1 MNPVLPEISSGMPKE
16 EPIVDRP
23 KELAL
28 IGKIDK
34 MMSGIGVSKSHQHH
48 WRGLHLMDIGACI
61 FYALLVVFV
70 PSRHWI
76 FFLILTAACYS
87 PIHVL
92 VTSVIVMHEIRSA
105 QTYLLIF
112 QIVFKSIL
120 IFTFPHFISSII
132 SSDIDCDFH
141 VYICTNALEGLTNKS
156 ETVVALLINEIML
169 IIFIA
174 ELVRFTIYWQYRNN
188 KKMDLFTHWTY
199 AVTAKDE
206 GTLAELYKVKKLR
219 KYTMEM
225 MKQYPK

>member
-1 MNPVLPEISSGMPKE
+1 ME
-16 EPIVDRP
+16 
-23 KELAL
+23 
-28 IGKIDK
+28 
-34 MMSGIGVSKSHQHH
+34 
-48 WRGLHLMDIGACI
+48 IGACI
-61 FYALLVVFV
+61 FYALLAVFV
-70 PSRHWI
+70 PTRHWI

-120 IFTFPHFISSII
+120 ILTFLHFISSII

-141 VYICTNALEGLTNKS
+141 VHICTNALEGLTNKS

-219 KYTMEM
+219 KYTVEM

>member
-1 MNPVLPEISSGMPKE
+1 ME
-16 EPIVDRP
+16 
-23 KELAL
+23 
-28 IGKIDK
+28 
-34 MMSGIGVSKSHQHH
+34 
-48 WRGLHLMDIGACI
+48 IGACI
-61 FYALLVVFV
+61 FYALLAVFV
-70 PSRHWI
+70 PTRHWI

-92 VTSVIVMHEIRSA
+92 VTS
-105 QTYLLIF
+105 IF

-120 IFTFPHFISSII
+120 ILTFLHFISSII

-141 VYICTNALEGLTNKS
+141 VHICTNALEGLTNKS

-219 KYTMEM
+219 KYTVEM